1 MNKKRLT
8 VLALMMAL
16 MMVLSTFML
25 VACDKDVTDPD
36 DETKTTISATE
47 GLLISNGDFK
57 VTKSSDTTYP
67 LSPESWSGAAMY
79 SSGSYPK
86 GVIAGVVSLE
96 EEFYNE
102 NKSTWNDNDSAL
114 YNELKKHYSDEEGA
128 VNNALMI
135 YMPKEST
142 DDKDYGP
149 TAYGYTSSTFK
160 LASNKFY
167 KLSVDVLTKD
177 IAGSELKDGTPEPGA
192 RIYISSAA
200 YAEFANIDT
209 KGVWETY
216 TFYFE
221 SAVSSD
227 TSLSVQLGLG
237 KYSKEYTVGL
247 TSGYAFFDN
256 LTLEE
261 VDEEVYSDNK
271 DNYTLDNEE
280 YRKNNQVHT
289 LKVNNG
295 HFDFGTTSIS
305 ATAAA
310 SNWKVVTG
318 DSAPTG
324 LGKNGIIDVTT
335 FADNCSAYA
344 NSYYVSTNEEAGDE
358 ATATLQ
364 YPATRLT
371 MTDGAAD
378 IIGNFDDNRIGNT
391 VYMLSQQR
399 MTAQGLQA
407 SKPIVIEKGKY
418 YAISV
423 SVYTYDIHGAGVT
436 LTLSGEGKDISI
448 KGISENKSD
457 DKFNAGLPCTETIDL
472 AKGTNGGWTT
482 YTFYIEGNQYKDYSY
497 TMTLWL
503 GTGSPSDNTSYTYKN
518 WESTSKFREQ
528 TTYYANGTFSTGWA
542 FFDEVTLN
550 EIVEG
555 DFTSASAT
563 VGTETPDGI
572 ETLGEDLKVSL
583 HTENLFASTSIS
595 ADFVERT
602 TGANDYEGTTLG
614 TPNGF
619 SIAGL
624 LEDVAEDKT
633 LPYIDVTA
641 GVVSIAKDADFSEF
655 GIDNPGTPYEN
666 IPSELALMIKANSNS
681 YFYYDTDL
689 IKIAKNKAYRI
700 SFWVK
705 TVDTQSTA
713 GVHAFILNKDEEQ
726 LASFATINTETKVD
740 DETTS
745 VWKEYSFY
753 ILGHESEDK
762 DITIRIAFGTGTKWS
777 SSTLADGVAFIAN
790 MSMTAIKHDDY
801 NNASTSSATV
811 KSISLSEEKS
821 ITTSFSNGNFNS
833 IDVSETEGL
842 EDTDGILKNHN
853 KAGAPSKWTLS
864 DKTCKE
870 NGDDDEDAVVNT
882 NKTYYDD
889 PNLVAGVIKLEQEDK
904 AFYHSNQIANLFP
917 NDYSAFD
924 TLYGDAESETYFE
937 NVDRIGAP
945 YVLALAGLNGNKYSR
960 RFTSNTF
967 SLTAGNNYELKV
979 WVKTI
984 GTATYSIYLTGGTSG
999 NTYFDQATNFVATS
1013 TDGDWTCYTFYIEV
1027 GLTSVSSL
1035 KLSLGIG
1042 YDKSISGD
1050 LSAEGH
1056 SEFSSGIVLF
1066 DSVTLTSTTTEEEFD
1081 AITADTIDHNT
1092 ERKISYLSDGFDS
1105 ASETVE
1111 AHTELT
1117 SPNGWKGSVGT
1128 DQSASNTVSGVV
1140 YVNQDKAE
1148 IPTHTIDSADKDD
1161 PNFAEI
1167 IAEMGQTVS
1176 LFGKTYKV
1184 SDYDI
1189 KQTEI
1194 DEAEAKYEGKSNDEI
1209 KLILQKTKM
1218 YADMKA
1224 NYISVSELTSTTDK
1238 DGNNIA
1244 DILGNNFLVI
1254 NNTKASAYTY
1264 TSSAYG
1270 LNAESYYR
1278 VSVWVRTYNVT
1289 GAGASIEF
1297 YLGSA
1302 NEKDKPFIFKGI
1314 GTKDG
1319 ENGTTAWTQ
1328 YTFYVK
1334 TLEEKVTSSTIKLS
1348 LGEYDADNKDLLA
1361 TGYAMFDA
1369 IEFEIIDETTYDSAV
1384 AGDYIAKREVA
1395 ESSQAGNV
1403 EESEEEE
1410 TTTPDNKFDL
1420 ESLWWMIP
1428 SILLAVAT
1436 IAVIIVYVVKKYRKP
1451 ERAKVNENIHN
1462 EAINEKRSKYE
1473 DYNE

>member
-16 MMVLSTFML
+16 LMVLSVFML
-25 VACDKDVTDPD
+25 VACDKAVEDLTDDDTTVTVKP
-36 DETKTTISATE
+36 TA
-47 GLLISNGDFK
+47 GLLVSNGDFK
-57 VTKSSDTTYP
+57 VTKDSDKTYP
-67 LSPESWSGAAMY
+67 LTPDSWSGAAMY

-86 GVIAGVVSLE
+86 GVIAGVIGLE
-96 EEFYNE
+96 ESIYNE
-102 NKSTWNDNDSAL
+102 NKSLWNDNDSAL
-114 YNELKKHYSDEEGA
+114 YNELKKHYSSEEDA

-135 YMPKEST
+135 YMPASGAN
-142 DDKDYGP
+142 DQDYGP

-160 LASNKFY
+160 LSANKFY

-177 IAGSELKDGTPEPGA
+177 IAGSLDKDGNQKADAAPGA
-192 RIYISSAA
+192 RIYVSSAA
-200 YAEFANIDT
+200 YAEFASIDT
-209 KGVWETY
+209 KGAWETY

-221 SAVSSD
+221 SAVSAD

-237 KYSKEYTVGL
+237 KYNSEYTLGL

-256 LTLEE
+256 LLLEE
-261 VDEEVYSDNK
+261 VEEEVYAENK
-271 DNYTLDNEE
+271 ANYTLENEA

-295 HFDFGTTSIS
+295 HFDFGTTKIS

-318 DSAPTG
+318 NSAPLG
-324 LGKNGIIDVTT
+324 LGKNGLIDVTT
-335 FADNCSAYA
+335 FADNFSKYA
-344 NSYYVSTNEEAGDE
+344 GTYYVSTDDTKAELRHPADRLDREGG
-358 ATATLQ
+358 ATE
-364 YPATRLT
+364 
-371 MTDGAAD
+371 
-378 IIGNFDDNRIGNT
+378 IIGNFGDSRIGNT

-399 MTAQGLQA
+399 MTAQGLES
-407 SKPIVIEKGKY
+407 SKPIVIEKGKH

-436 LTLSGEGKDISI
+436 LTLSGDGEDISI

-457 DKFNAGLPCTETIDL
+457 EKFVAGLPSTEPLDL
-472 AKGTNGGWTT
+472 TKGTNGGWTT

-503 GTGSPSDNTSYTYKN
+503 GTGSPSDNTSYTYEN
-518 WESTSKFREQ
+518 WESTSKKSEKEQ

-542 FFDEVTLN
+542 FFDEVTLK
-550 EIVEG
+550 EIAEA
-555 DFTSASAT
+555 DFTSATAT
-563 VGTETPDGI
+563 EGFETN
-572 ETLGEDLKVSL
+572 GEDLKVSL
-583 HTENLFASTSIS
+583 HSDNLFLTDTTIS
-595 ADFVERT
+595 ADFNART
-602 TGANDYEGTTLG
+602 TGANQYEGTTLG

-624 LEDVAEDKT
+624 LEDIAEDNT

-641 GVVSIAKDADFSEF
+641 GVVSIADDADFSEF
-655 GIDNPGTPYEN
+655 GIENPGKPYS
-666 IPSELALMIKANSNS
+666 IPSELALMIKANSNTH
-681 YFYYDTDL
+681 FYYDTDA
-689 IKIAKNKAYRI
+689 ITITKNKAYRI

-713 GVHAFILNKDEEQ
+713 GVHAYLFNSDDEQ
-726 LASFATINTETKVD
+726 LSSFATINTESTVD

-745 VWKEYSFY
+745 VWKEYTFY
-753 ILGHESEDK
+753 VLGHESDDK
-762 DITIRIAFGTGTKWS
+762 EISLRFAYGTGTRWT

-790 MSMTAIKHDDY
+790 MSMTSISHEDY
-801 NNASTSSATV
+801 ANASANSATA
-811 KSISLSEEKS
+811 KSISLSEEK
-821 ITTSFSNGNFNS
+821 TVTSSFANGNFNS
-833 IDVSETEGL
+833 INVSETEGL
-842 EDTDGILKNHN
+842 EETDGILANYTE
-853 KAGAPSKWTLS
+853 AGAPSNWTLS
-864 DKTCKE
+864 DTTCKE
-870 NGDDDEDAVVNT
+870 TGDDDEDAVVDT
-882 NKTYYDD
+882 NKSYYDD
-889 PNLVAGVIKLEQEDK
+889 PNLVAGVIKLEQQDDNK
-904 AFYHSNQIANLFP
+904 AFYNHSNQIASLFP
-917 NDYSAFD
+917 DDYSAFD
-924 TLYGDAESETYFE
+924 TLYGAEDDTYFE
-937 NVDRIGAP
+937 NVDRLGAP
-945 YVLALAGLNGNKYSR
+945 YVLAMAGLKGVKYSR
-960 RFTSNTF
+960 RFTSKTF
-967 SLTAGNNYELKV
+967 SLSAGNNYELKV

-984 GTATYSIYLTGGTSG
+984 GTATYSIYLTGGASG
-999 NTYFDQATNFVATS
+999 NTYFGQATNFVATA

-1035 KLSLGIG
+1035 KLALGIG
-1042 YDKSISGD
+1042 YDSKISGD

-1056 SEFSSGIVLF
+1056 NEFSSGIVLF
-1066 DSVTLTSTTTEEEFD
+1066 DNVTLTSTTSDEEFD
-1081 AITADTIDHNT
+1081 AITEDTILDT
-1092 ERKISYLSDGFDS
+1092 ERKISYLSDGFDT

-1111 AHTELT
+1111 SHTELT
-1117 SPNGWKGSVGT
+1117 SPNGWKGAVGT
-1128 DQSASNTVSGVV
+1128 DQSSKNTVSGVV
-1140 YVNQDKAE
+1140 YADTTVL
-1148 IPTHTIDSADKDD
+1148 PTHTIDKADAED
-1161 PNFAEI
+1161 PNFSAI

-1176 LFGKTYKV
+1176 LFGKTYKA

-1194 DEAEAKYEGKSNDEI
+1194 DEVKAQYEGKSDDEI

-1218 YADMKA
+1218 YKDMKA
-1224 NYISVSELTSTTDK
+1224 NYISTSELTSTVDK
-1238 DGNNIA
+1238 DGGDIA

-1254 NNTKASAYTY
+1254 NNTASSAYTY
-1264 TSSAYG
+1264 TSSNYS
-1270 LNAESYYR
+1270 LNAESFYR

-1314 GTKDG
+1314 GTKEG

-1334 TLEEKVTSSTIKLS
+1334 TLEEKVTAATVKLA
-1348 LGEYDADNKDLLA
+1348 LGEYDADNKDLLS

-1369 IEFEIIDETTYDSAV
+1369 IEFEIIDETAYDNAV
-1384 AGDYIAKREVA
+1384 IGDFVAKREVA

-1403 EESEEEE
+1403 EEGEEEE
-1410 TTTPDNKFDL
+1410 PTTPDNKFDL
-1420 ESLWWMIP
+1420 NSLWWMIP
-1428 SILLAVAT
+1428 SILLAIAT

-1451 ERAKVNENIHN
+1451 ERARVNENIHN